1 MREVL
6 YKSSFLRY
14 YSSLFTRNASFRR
27 RGLVLAFGAAWF
39 GLMLT
44 GIWLSGFS
52 ILGIFAFIIC
62 AIHGILRRSMPN
74 LTGLMPLTS
83 RRKIIYQYL
92 APILTGLL
100 LIVCILLFEV
110 LLCAFMRFYF
120 LLNKLDTSIE
130 LFESQWW
137 AIEEAFRFMGD
148 YGTNFCFAFIL
159 LCYSFG
165 MVFGFLPNT
174 KYRVI
179 SVVAFYVFIYF
190 AFYFATYHYAHN
202 NYLPYNINIFS
213 PFDAEVFEAMPM
225 PGLCI
230 TLSWI
235 FAIASFVGSV
245 WYVNKMIGKKDF

>member
-1 MREVL
+1 MREVF

-14 YSSLFTRNASFRR
+14 YSSLFTRNATFRR
-27 RGLVLAFGAAWF
+27 RGFAIAFGAAWF
-39 GLMLT
+39 GIMLA
-44 GIWLSGFS
+44 GFWLDGFS
-52 ILGIFAFIIC
+52 ILGIIAFIIC

-100 LIVCILLFEV
+100 LAVCILLLEV
-110 LLCAFMRFYF
+110 LLCAFMSFYF
-120 LLNKLDTSIE
+120 FLNKLETSIQ

-137 AIEEAFRFMGD
+137 TIKAAFQFMGN

-159 LCYSFG
+159 LCFSFG
-165 MVFGFLPNT
+165 MVFGFLPKT
-174 KYRVI
+174 KYRII
-179 SVVAFYVFIYF
+179 SVVVFYVFIYF
-190 AFYFATYHYAHN
+190 AFYFATYYYMQAHYQA
-202 NYLPYNINIFS
+202 YNMRLYS
-213 PFDAEVFEAMPM
+213 PFSADIFEAMPM

-230 TLSWI
+230 AISWI
-235 FAIASFVGSV
+235 FAIASFIGSV